1 MDLRQLRYFVAVAE
15 EGHIT
20 RAAERLGMQQPP
32 LSQQIKAI
40 EHELGAQ
47 LFRRKPR
54 GVELTQSGRV
64 LLDQARAVLER
75 LDHALLMTQRTARG
89 EQGRLCVGVAPTA
102 PFHPFVPQ
110 VVRAFRDAYPLVSVS
125 FEECLSGPA
134 VELLRGE
141 RIDVAFLRAPVAD
154 PHGLT
159 VHPLLEEPMVVALAA
174 SHELAGGESRDE
186 PLPLRALAE
195 ETFILFGGSAGPGIA
210 DASVAACHRA
220 GFSPRV
226 GQQAP
231 RIAST
236 LGLVS
241 VGLGVALVPAS
252 IRRVRVDG
260 VVYRR
265 LSPGERPTAVLNL
278 ALRRGDPSAMVRNF
292 CDLVRCAARG
302 GTWAREERAGEEPG

>member
-40 EHELGAQ
+40 ERKLDAQ
-47 LFRRKPR
+47 LFRRKAR
-54 GVELTQSGRV
+54 GVELTDAGRV

-75 LDHALLMTQRTARG
+75 IDHALLLTRRTARG
-89 EQGRLCVGVAPTA
+89 EQGPLLIGIAPTA

-110 VVRAFRDAYPLVSVS
+110 AIRALREAYPLVSVS
-125 FEECLSGPA
+125 LEEHLSRPA
-134 VELLRGE
+134 LERLRGE
-141 RIDVAFLRAPVAD
+141 RIDAAFLRAPVAD
-154 PHGLT
+154 LQGLA
-159 VHPLLEEPMVVALAA
+159 VHPLFQEPMVVALPS
-174 SHELAGGESRDE
+174 SHPLAGGEARSE

-195 ETFILFGGSAGPGIA
+195 ETFIMFGGSAGPGIA
-210 DASVAACHRA
+210 DASLAACHRA
-220 GFSPRV
+220 GFTPRL

-260 VVYRR
+260 VTYRR
-265 LSPGERPTAVLNL
+265 LLPDERPAAVLNL
-278 ALRRGDPSAMVRNF
+278 TLRRGDPSPVVQNF
-292 CDLVRCAARG
+292 SNLVRRAARDEK
-302 GTWAREERAGEEPG
+302 WNREGLG

>member
-40 EHELGAQ
+40 EQGLGVQ
-47 LFRRKPR
+47 LFRRKAR
-54 GVELTQSGRV
+54 GVELTESGRV
-64 LLDQARAVLER
+64 LLDQARALLER

-102 PFHPFVPQ
+102 PFHPFVPR
-110 VVRAFRDAYPLVSVS
+110 VIRAFRDAYPLVSLS

-154 PHGLT
+154 PHGLV
-159 VHPLLEEPMVVALAA
+159 VHRLLEEPMVVALPG
-174 SHELAGGESRDE
+174 SHELAGGGPRGE
-186 PLPLRALAE
+186 PLPLRALAA
-195 ETFILFGGSAGPGIA
+195 ETFILFGGGAGPGIA
-210 DASVAACHRA
+210 QASVAACHRA

-252 IRRVRVDG
+252 IQRVRVDG
-260 VVYRR
+260 VAYRR

-278 ALRRGDPSAMVRNF
+278 VSRRGDSSAVVRTF
-292 CDLVRCAARG
+292 SDLVRRAARDG
-302 GTWAREERAGEEPG
+302 GWDREEVG